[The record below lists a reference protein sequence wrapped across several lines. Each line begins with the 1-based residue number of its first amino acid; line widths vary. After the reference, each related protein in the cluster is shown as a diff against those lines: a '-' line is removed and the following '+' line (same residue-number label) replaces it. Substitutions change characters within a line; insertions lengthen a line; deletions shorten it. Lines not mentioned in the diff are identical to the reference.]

1 MFTEWMLTN
10 QSNENARHLLYT
22 DFSTEWVWYKNE
34 KKWKKRQGRSIGKL
48 IYIHPAAGELY
59 YMRLL
64 LNEIRG
70 STCYEDLKTVNGM
83 VYSTF
88 QEACEALG
96 LLGND
101 QEWTNALHQT
111 SEWATP
117 QKL

>member
-1 MFTEWMLTN
+1 MGWMLTN
-10 QSNENARHLLYT
+10 QSNENARHLLYVDFPT
-22 DFSTEWVWYKNE
+22 DWVWYKDE
-34 KKWKKRQGRSIGKL
+34 KKLKKRQSGKSIGKL
-48 IYIHPAAGELY
+48 IYIYLAAGELY

-88 QEACEALG
+88 QEAYEVLG

-101 QEWTNALHQT
+101 QEWTNALCHNGF
-111 SEWATP
+111 P
-117 QKL
+117 P